1 MVSKT
6 AIVLVL
12 VVGLL
17 GMVYQATQLP
27 PPPQQSQSPNE
38 APVSVSSPRIRLS
51 DGRYLAYIEKGV
63 PRNQS
68 YHTIIIVHG
77 FGSSKDMTFLAPQ
90 ELVQVLGLYFLLYD
104 RAGYGESDPNPSR
117 TVKSESDD
125 ILQLADQLQIVSK
138 FYLIGI
144 SMGSYPTWSCLKYI
158 PHRLAGVAFIVPVIN
173 YQWPSLPENL
183 ISVDYRRKIV
193 QWSLLIAKYA
203 PGFLHWWATQKWF
216 PSTNVLERNS
226 ILFNNRDIEVLKK
239 TKGSF
244 QMLTKDRLRDRYV
257 FDILQ
262 DDFLVGFGD
271 WEFDPMELSNPFPNQ
286 NESSVHIWQ
295 GYEDKVVPFQLQ
307 RYISRKLPWIKY
319 HEVADG
325 GHLIVHYS
333 GLCESVLRALLVPV

>member
-27 PPPQQSQSPNE
+27 PPPPPPHSQSLNE

-51 DGRYLAYIEKGV
+51 DGRYLAYREKGV

-90 ELVQVLGLYFLLYD
+90 ELVQELGLYFLLYD
-104 RAGYGESDPNPSR
+104 RAGYGESDPNPTR
-117 TVKSESDD
+117 TVKSESND
-125 ILQLADQLQIVSK
+125 ILQLADQLQI
-138 FYLIGI
+138 G
-144 SMGSYPTWSCLKYI
+144 
-158 PHRLAGVAFIVPVIN
+158 LAGVAFIVPVIN

-239 TKGSF
+239 TKGF
-244 QMLTKDRLRDRYV
+244 QMLTKDRLRDRCV
-257 FDILQ
+257 FDILR

-271 WEFDPMELSNPFPNQ
+271 WEFDPMELSNPFPDQ

-307 RYISRKLPWIKY
+307 RYISKKLPWIKY

-325 GHLIVHYS
+325 GHLIVHYN

>member
-27 PPPQQSQSPNE
+27 PPPPHSQSLNE

-51 DGRYLAYIEKGV
+51 DGRYLAYREKGV

-90 ELVQVLGLYFLLYD
+90 ELVQELGLYFLLYD
-104 RAGYGESDPNPSR
+104 RAGYGESDPNPTR
-117 TVKSESDD
+117 TVKSESND
-125 ILQLADQLQIVSK
+125 ILQLADQLQI
-138 FYLIGI
+138 G
-144 SMGSYPTWSCLKYI
+144 
-158 PHRLAGVAFIVPVIN
+158 LAGVAFIVPVIN

-183 ISVDYRRKIV
+183 VSVDYRRKIV
-193 QWSLLIAKYA
+193 QWSLLIARYA

-239 TKGSF
+239 TKGF
-244 QMLTKDRLRDRYV
+244 QMLTKDRLRDRCV
-257 FDILQ
+257 FDILR

-271 WEFDPMELSNPFPNQ
+271 WEFDPMELSNPFPDK

-295 GYEDKVVPFQLQ
+295 GNEDKVVPFQLQ

-325 GHLIVHYS
+325 GHLIMHYN